1 MVTGRASGN
10 PGHAKNSWLT
20 GTASWTF
27 LSISQA
33 ILGIFPA
40 YNGLKVAPCV
50 PDSWTEYTVTRRF
63 RGTAYR
69 IHVKRTGTA
78 SITMDGVA
86 VSGNVLPLSDQAEA
100 AVEVTI

>member
-33 ILGIFPA
+33 ILGIYPD
-40 YNGLKVAPCV
+40 YDGLKVAPCF
-50 PDSWTEYTVTRRF
+50 PDDWSGYTVIRRF
-63 RGTAYR
+63 RGTEYTV
-69 IHVKRTGTA
+69 HVKRTGVRSMTV
-78 SITMDGVA
+78 DGVA
-86 VSGNVLPLSDQAEA
+86 VEGNVAPLTDKTAVT
-100 AVEVTI
+100 VEVTV

>member
-33 ILGIFPA
+33 ILGVYPE
-40 YNGLKVAPCV
+40 YDGLRIAPCL
-50 PDSWTEYTVTRRF
+50 PDELGEYTVLRRF
-63 RGTAYR
+63 RGTEYT
-69 IHVKRTGTA
+69 IHVKRTGEASLTA
-78 SITMDGVA
+78 DGVP
-86 VSGNVLPLSDQAEA
+86 VTGNLIPLSDKAGVL
-100 AVEVTI
+100 VEVTL